1 MQDGGRVEDFGYTQE
16 LKRSLSLADLLVYG
30 LVFISPTAP
39 IAVFGIV
46 FNLSHGMVP
55 LVFIVGLVAML
66 FTGFSYMTMSQVYP
80 VAGSVYS
87 YTSRAIGPVVG
98 FFTGWAILLDY
109 LLIPALGIIA
119 AAIAVHAILP
129 GVPEWVWVVTL
140 IALATGVNY
149 FGIET
154 TARANILLLILQLTI
169 LAIFMAVAVL
179 GLMHGTAGAHVT
191 LLPFYNPRVISAG
204 IIFSAVSL
212 GVLSFLGF
220 DAISTLSEEA
230 RDGVRSVGRATI
242 LSLCVAATLFV
253 AQTWLASLFVLNSP
267 GFAEGDAANGA
278 FYAISQT
285 IGGYWL
291 MFLVAVPGV
300 LFGAIAST
308 LSAQTA
314 TARLL
319 FGMARDGRLP
329 AFLAHVNP
337 DRKVPE
343 GAVFLVAAITL
354 ALGLLL
360 VSQFELLTSMVCFGA
375 LIGFLLVNASV
386 IFRFW
391 HDPARQWLAHVVSP
405 ALGFAITGF
414 VLWNAE
420 ANAKLAGACWLVLGA
435 GYFLALRAT
444 GRSTALS

>member
-1 MQDGGRVEDFGYTQE
+1 MSGSVEDFGYKQE
-16 LKRSLSLADLLVYG
+16 LKRSLSLGDLLVYG

-46 FNLSHGMVP
+46 FNLSKGMVP

-66 FTGFSYMTMSQVYP
+66 FTGFSYMTMSRIYP

-87 YTSRAIGPVVG
+87 YTLRAIGPTVG

-129 GVPEWVWVVTL
+129 GVPEWIWVVGL
-140 IALATGVNY
+140 IVLATIVNY

-154 TARANILLLILQLTI
+154 TARANIVLLVLQLTI
-169 LAIFMAVAVL
+169 LAIFMGVAVL
-179 GLMHGTAGAHVT
+179 GVMHGTAGAHVSFT
-191 LLPFYNPRVISAG
+191 PFYNPRVISAG

-230 RDGVRSVGRATI
+230 KDGVRSVGKATI

-253 AQTWLASLFVLNSP
+253 AQTWLASLFVLNSS

-278 FYAISQT
+278 FYAISQS

-319 FGMARDGRLP
+319 FGMARDGKLP
-329 AFLAHVNP
+329 AFLARVNP
-337 DRKVPE
+337 ERKVPE
-343 GAVFLVAAITL
+343 GAVFLVAGLTL
-354 ALGLLL
+354 VIGLLM
-360 VSQFELLTSMVCFGA
+360 VNQFEKITSMVCFGA
-375 LIGFLLVNASV
+375 LIGFLMVNVSV
-386 IFRFW
+386 IVRFW
-391 HDPARQWLAHVVSP
+391 NDPARKWLAHVISP
-405 ALGFAITGF
+405 TLGFAITGY

-420 ANAKLAGACWLVLGA
+420 PMAKIAGAVW
-435 GYFLALRAT
+435 LALGVVFFFVLKFLGKPT
-444 GRSTALS
+444 ELNEV